1 MFHIINTPIVR
12 DEGAVII
19 IMLSYNIIVKLTV

>member
-1 MFHIINTPIVR
+1 MFRIINTPNVR

-19 IMLSYNIIVKLTV
+19 IMLSYYIIVKPTV